1 MILTGKLLGE
11 HSPYIFN
18 LVYDIDVR
26 MLFIECVNSVKA
38 KKPDIRIVFPEIL
51 SYSEKNLQKQPED
64 EYMDD
69 LVVVEQTD
77 KTGDQYTIK
86 VTTYKKEIELIL
98 TAEPFTEEL
107 R

>member
-18 LVYDIDVR
+18 MVYDIDVR
-26 MLFIECVNSVKA
+26 MLFIECVDNVKQ
-38 KKPDIRIVFPEIL
+38 KEPTIRIVFPEIL
-51 SYSEKNLQKQPED
+51 SYSEKNLQKTPDD

-77 KTGDQYTIK
+77 DSHIK
-86 VTTYKKEIELIL
+86 IVTYKKEIELEL
-98 TAEPFTEEL
+98 SAEPFAEMFD
-107 R
+107 

>member
-18 LVYDIDVR
+18 MVYDIDVR
-26 MLFIECVNSVKA
+26 MLFIECVDDA
-38 KKPDIRIVFPEIL
+38 KQTKPSIRIVFPDII
-51 SYSEKNLQKQPED
+51 SYAERNLKKQPED

-77 KTGDQYTIK
+77 DQHIK
-86 VTTYKKEIELIL
+86 ITTYKKEITLEL
-98 TAEPFTEEL
+98 TAAPFTEKA
-107 R
+107 

>member
-11 HSPYIFN
+11 CSPYIFN

-26 MLFIECVNSVKA
+26 MLFIECVDNVKQ
-38 KKPDIRIVFPEIL
+38 KSPNIRIVFPEII
-51 SYSEKNLQKQPED
+51 SYAERNLQKEPDD

-77 KTGDQYTIK
+77 EQTI
-86 VTTYKKEIELIL
+86 VITTYKKEITLQVN
-98 TAEPFTEEL
+98 AEPFTEQA
-107 R
+107 